1 MNWALPGGKAGGYAE
16 QFEFLK
22 DRTRLYSG
30 SLYFF
35 PSIAADKRSIHP
47 LMAWWAVLFALSTL
61 ARYHPAEWAVH
72 IDVDRSRHAVLLENL
87 LKQAMEIVPFLILEA
102 IEQHATK

>member
-1 MNWALPGGKAGGYAE
+1 
-16 QFEFLK
+16 
-22 DRTRLYSG
+22 
-30 SLYFF
+30 
-35 PSIAADKRSIHP
+35 
-47 LMAWWAVLFALSTL
+47 MAWWAVLFALSTL

-102 IEQHATK
+102 IEQHATNRSSHELPDEAT